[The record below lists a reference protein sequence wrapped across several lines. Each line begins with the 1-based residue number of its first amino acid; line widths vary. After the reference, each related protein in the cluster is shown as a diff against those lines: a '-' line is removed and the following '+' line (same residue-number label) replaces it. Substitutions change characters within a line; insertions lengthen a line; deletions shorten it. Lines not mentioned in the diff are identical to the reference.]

1 MIGLRKERRK
11 ELKGHSWYGLRGRN
25 LLIDKR
31 IKNKK
36 QGKKGGPEEISYMLK
51 GEKGVAK

>member
-1 MIGLRKERRK
+1 M
-11 ELKGHSWYGLRGRN
+11 KGHSWYGLRGRN

-31 IKNKK
+31 IENKK
-36 QGKKGGPEEISYMLK
+36 QEKKEGLEEINYMLK

>member
-1 MIGLRKERRK
+1 M
-11 ELKGHSWYGLRGRN
+11 KGHSWYGLRGRN

-31 IKNKK
+31 IENKK
-36 QGKKGGPEEISYMLK
+36 QEKKEGPEEINYMLK